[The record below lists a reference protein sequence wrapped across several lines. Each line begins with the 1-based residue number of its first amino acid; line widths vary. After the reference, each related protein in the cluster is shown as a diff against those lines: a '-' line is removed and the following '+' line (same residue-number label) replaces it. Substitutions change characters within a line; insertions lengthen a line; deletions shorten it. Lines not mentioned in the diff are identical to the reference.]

1 MSTNRSLTAANTA
14 ASTIRS
20 PIRRTVADA
29 TSRPVT
35 SSTDSGDTPALVTSA
50 ASGSPAI
57 PRSLTR
63 TPKARSRAAVPPAA
77 GPGGRAAEGVS
88 GPGAQVERLPLAAI
102 LDDIRSLWNV
112 GSIFRSADGCGVEKL
127 WLAGITGAP
136 PRAEITRTAL
146 GAEEQVAWE
155 YCSDVLEAI
164 EQACS
169 EGYEPVVIEAGETS
183 SSLDDFSWPE
193 KPCLVLGNEATGVSP
208 LVLDA
213 CVRRVSIPMCG
224 VKESFNVAVAFG
236 IAAHQAARALAPAN
250 PGVVFRG

>member
-1 MSTNRSLTAANTA
+1 MTDETDGGAADPSLKLERVGCPAPLCGAVFEIPAGRLGRNIYCLECGRRMTA
-14 ASTIRS
+14 
-20 PIRRTVADA
+20 
-29 TSRPVT
+29 RPVGHT
-35 SSTDSGDTPALVTSA
+35 ERLRAKETGD
-50 ASGSPAI
+50 ASGSGAAI
-57 PRSLTR
+57 
-63 TPKARSRAAVPPAA
+63 
-77 GPGGRAAEGVS
+77 
-88 GPGAQVERLPLAAI
+88 ERLPLAAI

-127 WLAGITGAP
+127 WLAGITGTP
-136 PRAEITRTAL
+136 PRAEISRTAL

-155 YCSDVLEAI
+155 YRPDVLEAI
-164 EQACS
+164 AQARS
-169 EGYEPVVIEAGETS
+169 EGYEPVVIEAGEAS
-183 SSLDDFSWPE
+183 SSLEDFSWPE